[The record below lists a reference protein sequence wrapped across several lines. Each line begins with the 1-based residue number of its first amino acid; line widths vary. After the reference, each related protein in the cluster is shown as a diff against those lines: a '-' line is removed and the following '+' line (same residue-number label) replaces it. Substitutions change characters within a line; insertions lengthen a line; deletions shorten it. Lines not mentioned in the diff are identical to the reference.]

1 MYRLFS
7 VEHSIFSAKVRS
19 YLRFKHDQKDLGPGF
34 QDILATP
41 EIIQGLL
48 VKKSGSPS
56 LPQLEAPDGSWLQ
69 DSSDII
75 DNCERAHTRTAV
87 VPTTPRQGLACY
99 LIELLS
105 DEWLIVPA
113 CWERWHYSRSEQ
125 QPNHRAFN
133 EQQWGSFLAP
143 EANGLA
149 RRKAGALFFDK
160 AFGINETQN
169 NLKGPY
175 AGLIQLGCSEE
186 TQDAWQDG
194 LQELFKAL
202 EAHLERHDYLLG
214 GRPSL
219 ADFSLLG
226 PLYVHF
232 FRDPVPGFALR
243 TSYPLVCEWIERT
256 NAESCINARRYG
268 QKHYGIAADGS
279 LEERQVMSDDGDWLS
294 DDQIAETL
302 EPILAIFFSEMW
314 PFLRDSTKALQ
325 SYIASDDHSLGDE
338 LPRKSFTASPGF
350 ELAQTDEGALTVPF
364 RIGGIQSRRMVV
376 PYQIWMLQRVQLAM
390 AGMDQVT
397 LAGWLQRFDG
407 GAEILDLSHQLKGC
421 LIEKQGGLLFSSSE
435 LEYSESKL

>member
-7 VEHSIFSAKVRS
+7 VEHSIFSAKVRA

-56 LPQLEAPDGSWLQ
+56 LPQLEAPGGTWLQ

-87 VPTTPRQGLACY
+87 VPTTPKQRLACY
-99 LIELLS
+99 LIELLA
-105 DEWLIVPA
+105 DEWFIVPA
-113 CWERWHYSRSEQ
+113 CWERWFYSRSEQ

-143 EANGLA
+143 AANGLA
-149 RRKAGALFFDK
+149 RRKAGAHFFDK
-160 AFGINETQN
+160 AFGINETQDSP
-169 NLKGPY
+169 KGPY
-175 AGLIQLGCSEE
+175 AGLIQLGCGEE
-186 TQDAWQDG
+186 TQAAWQDS
-194 LQELFKAL
+194 LEALFRAL
-202 EAHLERHDYLLG
+202 EAHLECHDYLLG

-232 FRDPVPGFALR
+232 FRDPVPGFVLR
-243 TSYPLVCEWIERT
+243 TSYPLICEWIERT
-256 NAESCINARRYG
+256 NAESCMNARRYG
-268 QKHYGIAADGS
+268 QKYYGIAEDGS
-279 LEERQVMSDDGDWLS
+279 LEERQVLSDDGDWLN

-302 EPILAIFFSEMW
+302 EPILAIFFAEMW

-325 SYIASDDHSLGDE
+325 TYIDSDDHALGDE

-350 ELAQTDEGALTVPF
+350 EAAQTGQGALTVPF
-364 RIGGIQSRRMVV
+364 SMGGIKSRRMVV
-376 PYQIWMLQRVQLAM
+376 PYQIWMLQRLQQAM
-390 AGMDQVT
+390 VGMDQAA
-397 LAGWLQRFDG
+397 LSFWLQRFDDG
-407 GAEILDLSHQLKGC
+407 SEILDLSNQLKGSP
-421 LIEKQGGLLFSSSE
+421 IEKRGGLLFSSMH
-435 LEYSESKL
+435 

>member
-56 LPQLEAPDGSWLQ
+56 LPQLETPNGIWLQ

-75 DNCERAHTRTAV
+75 DNCEQAHTRTAV
-87 VPTTPRQGLACY
+87 VPPTPKQRLTCY
-99 LIELLS
+99 LVELLA

-113 CWERWHYSRSEQ
+113 CWERWYYSRSEQ

-149 RRKAGALFFDK
+149 RRKAGARFFDK
-160 AFGINETQN
+160 AFGINATKDSP
-169 NLKGPY
+169 KGPY

-186 TQDAWQDG
+186 TQDAWQDS
-194 LQELFKAL
+194 LQELFKTL
-202 EAHLERHDYLLG
+202 EVHLQRHDYLLG

-232 FRDPVPGFALR
+232 FRDPIPGFALR

-256 NAESCINARRYG
+256 NAESCLNARRYG
-268 QKHYGIAADGS
+268 QKYYGVAANGS
-279 LEERQVMSDDGDWLS
+279 LEERQVMSDDADWLS
-294 DDQIAETL
+294 DDHIAETL
-302 EPILAIFFSEMW
+302 EPILTIFFSEMW
-314 PFLRDSTKALQ
+314 PFLRDSTTALQ
-325 SYIASDDHSLGDE
+325 AYVAGDGHSLGDE

-350 ELAQTDEGALTVPF
+350 ETAQTGRGALTVPF
-364 RIGGIQSRRMVV
+364 SIGGIESRRMVV
-376 PYQIWMLQRVQLAM
+376 PYQIWMLQRVQQALM
-390 AGMDQVT
+390 GMDQAT
-397 LAGWLQRFDG
+397 LSEWLQRFDDG
-407 GAEILDLSHQLKGC
+407 PEILDLSNQLKGC
-421 LIEKQGGLLFSSSE
+421 FVEKKGGLLFSSMH
-435 LEYSESKL
+435 LKQSESN